1 MLSILYEGGIQMN
14 RKLDWSRDNVIA
26 FQIDNK
32 IEEQEYKEMLREVEQ
47 LMEQYDKIRIFMKV
61 PDLEGTELSTIADRF
76 KFVKENNMDQI
87 EKYALVGEQKTTQAV
102 TKAVDVLSS
111 INTRQYPFDEEEAA
125 KKWIF
130 E

>member
-1 MLSILYEGGIQMN
+1 MN

-47 LMEQYDKIRIFMKV
+47 LMEQYDKIRIFMRV
-61 PDLEGTELSTIADRF
+61 PDLGGTELSTIADRF

-111 INTRQYPFDEEEAA
+111 INTRQYPFDEEEEA